1 MKNDRTGQI
10 YSGKFSISVVDLKH
24 IDLATTEDKQ
34 KHRDLWASFFKANSW
49 EELIMLAKQD
59 SNIKKAATAVYT
71 LTQDEIFRQQ
81 CEAREDFLRQQIDHD
96 AWFENKF
103 KAQEA
108 ALAKQEATLAKQEA
122 TLAKQEATLAKQE
135 ATIATQEA
143 TIATLTETLAEHD
156 AKHEEELKKQ
166 SAQHDKELKKRD
178 ATISALQ
185 TSLSDLRQTVLELQ
199 QQITT

>member
-122 TLAKQEATLAKQE
+122 T
-135 ATIATQEA
+135 IATQEA